1 MRWMQYGLFCPVF
14 RSHGADAP
22 REIYQFGK
30 KGEPIYDA
38 IESTIR
44 LRYRLLPYIYSLS
57 RHVSTEDGSFMR
69 ALMMD
74 FKDDKNVWDNGRQY
88 MFGHSLLVCPVLD
101 PLFTEE
107 KIVKT
112 DESTGW
118 NAQKAGGR
126 EGGWP
131 AVKWDAEKTYAVY
144 LPAYT
149 AGGKKGQWYDFWTGR
164 LYSGGTTVEADAP
177 LGHSPLY
184 VRQGSI
190 IPMGPEMQYSSQKPW
205 DTLTLLIY
213 PGDNA
218 SFTLYEDEGD
228 NMNYLKGAFAETPIT
243 WNNRTRTLTIADR
256 RGAYPG
262 MVTTRTFVLQLPD
275 GTSKTVTYTG
285 KAIRTRL

>member
-1 MRWMQYGLFCPVF
+1 M
-14 RSHGADAP
+14 
-22 REIYQFGK
+22 
-30 KGEPIYDA
+30 
-38 IESTIR
+38 
-44 LRYRLLPYIYSLS
+44 
-57 RHVSTEDGSFMR
+57 
-69 ALMMD
+69 
-74 FKDDKNVWDNGRQY
+74 
-88 MFGHSLLVCPVLD
+88 
-101 PLFTEE
+101 
-107 KIVKT
+107 
-112 DESTGW
+112 
-118 NAQKAGGR
+118 
-126 EGGWP
+126 
-131 AVKWDAEKTYAVY
+131 
-144 LPAYT
+144 
-149 AGGKKGQWYDFWTGR
+149 
-164 LYSGGTTVEADAP
+164 EADAP